1 MLQNFEEVDDPL
13 DWELGKHGIRIKFSK
28 NGEEYGA
35 TFLPDVA
42 PEQGWDKKQT
52 LQHLVAKAGY
62 RWSKINIEDIQVTR
76 YEGVKSKLTYEEYKD
91 FMKSIEA

>member
-1 MLQNFEEVDDPL
+1 MFDQLHNYIQFNCS
-13 DWELGKHGIRIKFSK
+13 KKF
-28 NGEEYGA
+28 N
-35 TFLPDVA
+35 LP

-52 LQHLVAKAGY
+52 IQHLVAKAGY